1 MTISQ
6 SSCGSAPGAD
16 GVSPPAE
23 DELLHLMHGPT
34 GSPTT
39 CGGCGEEIV
48 QMPKGHYRTTSK
60 DYTRDRLV
68 CEKAQDRKHRPET
81 TPTSHTRQRCEG
93 DSGWE
98 PPTGGPA

>member
-1 MTISQ
+1 MTMSQ
-6 SSCGSAPGAD
+6 SSCGSALEAD
-16 GVSPPAE
+16 GAPPPA
-23 DELLHLMHGPT
+23 DDDLLHLMHGPT

-81 TPTSHTRQRCEG
+81 TPTSHIPVQRG
-93 DSGWE
+93 RGSGWE
-98 PPTGGPA
+98 SLTGGQA